1 MSAPHAELAGTELTG
16 SDLSEASL
24 ARLDLRGTVRV
35 VGGPGTGKS
44 SLLVNTAAAHLNAG
58 RDPESVLL
66 LTGSARLGA
75 RARAEITATLLA
87 AGGDPTLVA
96 GFIADLGRW

>member
-1 MSAPHAELAGTELTG
+1 MSAPHAELTG
-16 SDLSEASL
+16 SEFIEASL
-24 ARLDLRGTVRV
+24 TRPDARGTVRV
-35 VGGPGTGKS
+35 IGGPGTGKS

-75 RARAEITATLLA
+75 RAKAEITATLLA
-87 AGGDPTLVA
+87 AGVM
-96 GFIADLGRW
+96 R